1 MVSLQ
6 EYSKAELKEMSFL
19 ELAHLIL
26 ADKREPVLFKDM
38 LSEIQKHLEIS
49 DEEVKSRM
57 VQFYTDLN
65 IDGSFL
71 PLGENRWGLRAWYP
85 VEKLEEET
93 TTAPVKTRKKKA
105 KKAVEED
112 FEEEIIEDEDELD
125 VFEEDDFDDLDEEDD
140 DELDLDEDDLED
152 DLEDELEVDLEDDL
166 DDDEEEEFE
175 EEEGAEDEY
184 DLEDK

>member
-6 EYSKAELKEMSFL
+6 QYSKEQIKEMSFL

-26 ADKREPVLFKDM
+26 ADKREPISFKEL
-38 LSEIQKHLEIS
+38 LSKIQKHLGVS
-49 DEEVKSRM
+49 DAEVKSRM

-71 PLGENRWGLRAWYP
+71 SLGENRWGLRAWYP

-93 TTAPVKTRKKKA
+93 TNAPVKTRKKKA

-112 FEEEIIEDEDELD
+112 FDEEIIEDEEIEDFD
-125 VFEEDDFDDLDEEDD
+125 EEDFDEVEEDIDLDEEDI
-140 DELDLDEDDLED
+140 EEDIDVDVEVDADLED
-152 DLEDELEVDLEDDL
+152 D
-166 DDDEEEEFE
+166 DDDFE

-184 DLEDK
+184 DLDDK

>member
-1 MVSLQ
+1 MSLQ
-6 EYSKAELKEMSFL
+6 QYSTEQLKEMSFL

-26 ADKREPVLFKDM
+26 ADKRKPVSFKEM
-38 LSEIQKHLEIS
+38 LSQIQKYLEIS
-49 DEEVKSRM
+49 DDEVKSRM

-93 TTAPVKTRKKKA
+93 TTAAVKTRKKKT

-112 FEEEIIEDEDELD
+112 FEEEIIEDEDDLD
-125 VFEEDDFDDLDEEDD
+125 VFEEEDFDDIEDD
-140 DELDLDEDDLED
+140 IDVDEDDLDDDLED
-152 DLEDELEVDLEDDL
+152 DLDVEL
-166 DDDEEEEFE
+166 DDDIEDDDFE

-184 DLEDK
+184 DLGDK